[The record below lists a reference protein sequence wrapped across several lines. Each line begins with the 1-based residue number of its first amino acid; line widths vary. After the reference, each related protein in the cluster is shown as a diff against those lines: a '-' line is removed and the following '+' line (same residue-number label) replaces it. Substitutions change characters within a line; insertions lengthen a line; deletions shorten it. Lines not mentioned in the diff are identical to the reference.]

1 MICRLLIPF
10 WGRLRPLKN
19 RNSFSLQQKIF
30 KMRKTILLLSFT
42 ISIHAIVFGQIARIP
57 VQLVDNS
64 LVFIKIKVN
73 NSDSLRFYFDTGA
86 ATTLIDEKAASRI
99 GLLPNYEQQ
108 VQGAGGNKT
117 YKMAL
122 NQCVKIHDNIVID
135 STHIVIDDLSRL
147 KATLGQNFDGIIGY
161 SVLKNY
167 IAKVNFDSRIIELYT
182 FGSKINNSNFSEQS
196 FSFKNGIPIPQ
207 FPITIELKNGTTYTD
222 TVFFD
227 SGAALSLLVNT
238 PFKLQN
244 HITEQVGKIIE
255 TQTNNLSSAS
265 LQQEALIASLQIGK
279 FKFGEHVIGL
289 ASDTA
294 GVSSFEGYLGI
305 LGNKIIHRF
314 NFIADYSTRKLY
326 FQPNLNFQTAFEY
339 PVSGIKLKAINEK
352 VLVANIV
359 KNCDAYRLGLREND
373 IILSVNE
380 IKSTD
385 LSHYREILKKDGTNV
400 NIHFK
405 THEGVSKR
413 IKFKLRRLL

>member
-1 MICRLLIPF
+1 
-10 WGRLRPLKN
+10 
-19 RNSFSLQQKIF
+19 
-30 KMRKTILLLSFT
+30 MRKTILLLSFT
-42 ISIHAIVFGQIARIP
+42 ISIHAIVFGQLARIP

-73 NSDSLRFYFDTGA
+73 NSDSLKFYFDTGA
-86 ATTLIDEKAASRI
+86 ATTLIDERAASKI

-122 NQCVKIHDNIVID
+122 NQCIRIQDSIVID

-161 SVLKNY
+161 SVLKKY
-167 IAKVNFDSRIIELYT
+167 ITKVDFDKHIIELYT
-182 FGSKINNSNFSEQS
+182 FGTKVDNRAFSELG

-238 PFKLQN
+238 PFKLRNRVTQ
-244 HITEQVGKIIE
+244 QVGRTIE

-265 LQQEALIASLQIGK
+265 VQQEALIASLQIGK

-289 ASDTA
+289 ASDTV
-294 GVSSFEGYLGI
+294 GVSSFDGYLGI

-314 NFIADYSTRKLY
+314 NFIADYSTQKLY
-326 FQPNLNFQTAFEY
+326 FQPNLYFQTAFEF
-339 PVSGIKLKAINEK
+339 PVSGMKLKVQDEK
-352 VLVANIV
+352 VMVASIV
-359 KNCDAYRLGLREND
+359 TTCDAYRLGIREND
-373 IILSVNE
+373 TILSVNG
-380 IKSTD
+380 IKSMD
-385 LSHYREILKKDGTNV
+385 LSCYREILKKDDTNV
-400 NIHFK
+400 SIK
-405 THEGVSKR
+405 YRTLEGVAKR

>member
-1 MICRLLIPF
+1 
-10 WGRLRPLKN
+10 
-19 RNSFSLQQKIF
+19 
-30 KMRKTILLLSFT
+30 MRKTILLLSFT
-42 ISIHAIVFGQIARIP
+42 ISIHAIVFGQLARIP

-73 NSDSLRFYFDTGA
+73 NSDSLKFYFDTGA
-86 ATTLIDEKAASRI
+86 ATTLIDERAASKI

-122 NQCVKIHDNIVID
+122 NQCIRIHDSIVID

-161 SVLKNY
+161 SVLKKY
-167 IAKVNFDSRIIELYT
+167 ITKVDFDKHIIELYT
-182 FGSKINNSNFSEQS
+182 FGTKVDNRAFSELG

-207 FPITIELKNGTTYTD
+207 FPITIELKNGITYTD

-238 PFKLQN
+238 PFKLRNRVTQ
-244 HITEQVGKIIE
+244 QVGRTIE

-265 LQQEALIASLQIGK
+265 VQQEALIASLQIGK

-289 ASDTA
+289 ASDTV
-294 GVSSFEGYLGI
+294 GVSSFDGYLGI

-314 NFIADYSTRKLY
+314 NFIADYSTQKLY
-326 FQPNLNFQTAFEY
+326 FQPNLYFQTAFEF
-339 PVSGIKLKAINEK
+339 PVSGMKLKVQDEK
-352 VLVANIV
+352 VMVASIV
-359 KNCDAYRLGLREND
+359 TTCDAYRLGIREND
-373 IILSVNE
+373 TILSVNG
-380 IKSTD
+380 IKSMD
-385 LSHYREILKKDGTNV
+385 LSCYREILKKDDTNV
-400 NIHFK
+400 SIQYR
-405 THEGVSKR
+405 TLEGVAKR